1 MSARR
6 ALGAVALGAASSA
19 LFASCAELV
28 ARFAR
33 GREGARSLEDALAG
47 STGLWHALAVEAPL
61 RTLAPLAATLLA
73 LRVVKAPLARLG
85 AAVGATAALA
95 AFAVTATLHPAAH
108 GAFGA
113 FVSSAFGAAIGAC
126 AAEVQNHPKAGSP
139 LVFAWLTFTGGA
151 AALLTAPTARGRAAV
166 LLAAILTASVTGA
179 HALLQRK
186 RRRLRDDVGATI
198 SLASRTLQSIAPW
211 RLRGGAL
218 DHVSLRW
225 VAFGVLTTLG
235 LLVTACAGA
244 VVAGRALGLDFA
256 TFEQEAGASSADLAF
271 VAAFVLAAFAVAGWL
286 LGRASAVRAT
296 SESILGPLLVI
307 PLAVV
312 ALPTGR
318 SGFLLTV
325 VFAFVAA
332 LFTAAGAVMARRT
345 SA

>member
-1 MSARR
+1 LSVRR
-6 ALGAVALGAASSA
+6 ALGVASASAASA
-19 LFASCAELV
+19 ATLAACADRL

-33 GREGARSLEDALAG
+33 EREGARSLEDALAG
-47 STGLWHALAVEAPL
+47 STGLWHALAIEAPL
-61 RTLAPLAATLLA
+61 RTLAPLVATVLA
-73 LRVVKAPLARLG
+73 LRLVTAPLARLG
-85 AAVGATAALA
+85 ALVGAIAGLA
-95 AFAVTATLHPAAH
+95 AFAVNAALHPAPH
-108 GAFGA
+108 GVFAGVVA
-113 FVSSAFGAAIGAC
+113 ATFGAAIGAC
-126 AAEVQNHPKAGSP
+126 ASEVQRHPKAGSP
-139 LVFAWLTFTGGA
+139 LIFAWITSTFAA
-151 AALLTAPTARGRAAV
+151 AALLTSQSARGRAAV
-166 LLAAILTASVTGA
+166 LLAAVLTASVTAA

-211 RLRGGAL
+211 RLRGDAL

-271 VAAFVLAAFAVAGWL
+271 VAAFVLAAFALAGWL

-307 PLAVV
+307 PIVVV

-318 SGFLLTV
+318 SGFLLTI
-325 VFAFVAA
+325 VFALVAA
-332 LFTAAGAVMARRT
+332 LFTAAGAVMAR
-345 SA
+345 SASA